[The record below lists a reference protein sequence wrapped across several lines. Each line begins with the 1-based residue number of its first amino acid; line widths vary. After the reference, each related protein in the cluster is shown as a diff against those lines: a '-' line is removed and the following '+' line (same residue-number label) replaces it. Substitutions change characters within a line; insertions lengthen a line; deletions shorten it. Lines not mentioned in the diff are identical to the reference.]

1 MWNVKT
7 ENYLSRILFIGIPAI
22 SIFIIDGTVS
32 DPVNAPKLFI
42 LGMVSSASIAVFCL
56 LQPWTVIKKH
66 VLSAVLIV
74 AFIVFSIVTLFTS
87 TSPFSQSFYGV
98 YGRSNG
104 FLTYFFLSALF
115 LATSA
120 LKQVRS
126 YRNLCFGLLT
136 AGLVN
141 MIYCGWVLIF
151 GDFIGWNNPYGN
163 ILGTF
168 GNPNFIGSF
177 LGICLGV
184 LFTFAL
190 SPGFRFRTRLL
201 LLVPI
206 PILLVEIYFSRAI
219 QGRVLS
225 ALGFGIVILFWLK
238 FNSTRLVLSAY
249 SLLAAGLAGLAL
261 AGALQVGP
269 LTSVIYKTSVSLR
282 GQYWLSGWNTG
293 NANPWNGAGFD
304 SLGDWYRRMRDT
316 RALELPGV
324 DTVVNTAHNV
334 PLDIFAFGGWPLF
347 ITYLLIF
354 GLVGVKSLIFAI
366 RMQNYDPIFISLFVA
381 WLGYQLQS
389 IISINQIGLA
399 VWGWVLS
406 GALLGYMKAF
416 PTTGIPKNAKSEEK
430 GRVSGVQRFVSPQL
444 AAGVAIVIGG
454 LISVPP
460 LAGDM
465 KWREAQDSGVATE
478 LEKSM
483 EKGYLNPLNSYM
495 YLINV
500 QIFENSNLNDLAHR
514 YALQAVEFNPDYYD
528 AWRLLSL
535 IKNSSEE
542 DKQLALANMRRLD
555 PKNPELG

>member
-1 MWNVKT
+1 MWNVKA
-7 ENYLSRILFIGIPAI
+7 ENFLARILSIGVPVI
-22 SIFIIDGTVS
+22 SIFLVDGTVT
-32 DPVNAPKLFI
+32 DPVNAPKLFM
-42 LGMVSSASIAVFCL
+42 LGMISFASFAVFGL
-56 LQPWTVIKKH
+56 LQPWTVLRNH
-66 VLSAVLIV
+66 VLPAALIAV
-74 AFIVFSIVTLFTS
+74 FMVFSLVTLLSS

-98 YGRSNG
+98 YGRNNG
-104 FLTYFFLSALF
+104 FLTYLLLSTLF
-115 LATSA
+115 LATTA

-126 YRNLCFGLLT
+126 YRNLCFGLLA

-141 MIYCGWVLIF
+141 LIYCGWALVF
-151 GDFIGWNNPYGN
+151 GDILSWNNPYGN

-190 SPGFRFRTRLL
+190 SPTFSVRTRLL
-201 LLVPI
+201 LLIPI
-206 PILLVEIYFSRAI
+206 PILLVEIYLSRAI

-225 ALGFGIVILFWLK
+225 ALGFGVVILFWLK
-238 FNSTRLVLSAY
+238 FNSNRFVLSTY
-249 SLLAAGLAGLAL
+249 SIIATGLAGLAL

-304 SLGDWYRRMRDT
+304 SLGDWYRRMRDI

-354 GLVGVKSLIFAI
+354 GVVGAKSLIFAI
-366 RMQNYDPIFISLFVA
+366 RLQNYDSIFISLFVA
-381 WLGYQLQS
+381 WLCYQLQS
-389 IISINQIGLA
+389 LISINQIGLA

-406 GALLGYMKAF
+406 GALLGYMRAF
-416 PTTGIPKNAKSEEK
+416 PITGTTEENKSQGK
-430 GRVSGVQRFVSPQL
+430 GKISGVQQFVSPQL

-454 LISVPP
+454 LVSVPP

-465 KWREAQDSGVATE
+465 KWRSAQVSGELTE
-478 LEKSM
+478 LENSMRKS
-483 EKGYLNPLNSYM
+483 YLNPLHSYK

-500 QIFENSNLNDLAHR
+500 QILEESNFNDLAHK
-514 YALQAVEFNPDYYD
+514 YALEAVEYNPDYFD
-528 AWRLLSL
+528 AWKLLSL
-535 IKNSSEE
+535 LKNTSAEE
-542 DKQLALANMRRLD
+542 KQIALANMRRLD
-555 PKNPELG
+555 PKNPEIG